1 MVKRNGFRIINSWAV
16 VDEFKPG
23 GRMNTKSEIP
33 PTENHPNVA
42 AGILKRVGTVAIFLV
57 LIAVILFLAAGRLNW
72 TWAWVYLGICLVSVL
87 ITGPITLRTSPETI
101 AERGE
106 LKMTKKWDKVVSGLY
121 ALAMYFAL
129 PLVAGLDV
137 GFGWARDL
145 SVAWHV
151 AGAVVLAVGLELSAW
166 AMIANAY
173 FSTAVRIQ
181 SDRGHTVCSTGPYRF
196 VRHPGYV
203 GFNLQAL
210 GVPILLGSLWALIP
224 GITAAV
230 LMIIRTSL
238 EDRTLQA
245 ELPGYREYVQEVRY
259 RLVPGIW

>member
-1 MVKRNGFRIINSWAV
+1 
-16 VDEFKPG
+16 
-23 GRMNTKSEIP
+23 MNTKSEIP

-42 AGILKRVGTVAIFLV
+42 AGILKRIGTVAIFFV

-87 ITGPITLRTSPETI
+87 INGTIMLRTSPETI
-101 AERGE
+101 AERGRPQE
-106 LKMTKKWDKVVSGLY
+106 TKDWDKVVGGLW
-121 ALAMYFAL
+121 ALAIYFAL

-137 GFGWARDL
+137 RFGWAREL
-145 SVAWHV
+145 SAAWHI
-151 AGAVVLAVGLELSAW
+151 AGAVVLAVGLGLSAW

-181 SDRGHTVCSTGPYRF
+181 SDRGQTVCRTGPYRF

-203 GFNLQAL
+203 GFILQSL
-210 GVPILLGSLWALIP
+210 CVPFLLGSLWALIP
-224 GITAAV
+224 GITAAA
-230 LMIIRTSL
+230 LMIIRTSF
-238 EDRTLQA
+238 EDRMLQA
-245 ELPGYREYVQEVRY
+245 ELPGYRDFVQEVRY

>member
-1 MVKRNGFRIINSWAV
+1 
-16 VDEFKPG
+16 
-23 GRMNTKSEIP
+23 MNTKSEIP
-33 PTENHPNVA
+33 PTENHPNAV
-42 AGILKRVGTVAIFLV
+42 AGILKRIGTVAIFFV
-57 LIAVILFLAAGRLNW
+57 LIAAILFLAAGRINW

-87 ITGPITLRTSPETI
+87 INGSIMLRTSPETI
-101 AERGE
+101 AERGRPQE
-106 LKMTKKWDKVVSGLY
+106 TRDWDKVIGGLW
-121 ALAMYFAL
+121 AVAIYFSL
-129 PLVAGLDV
+129 PLVAGLEV
-137 GFGWARDL
+137 RFGWARDL

-151 AGAVVLAVGLELSAW
+151 AGAVALAVGLGFSSW

-181 SDRGHTVCSTGPYRF
+181 SDRGHTVCSTGPYRL

-203 GFNLQAL
+203 GFVLQSL
-210 GVPILLGSLWALIP
+210 SVPFLLGSLWALIP
-224 GITAAV
+224 GTVATV

-245 ELPGYREYVQEVRY
+245 ELPGYQDYVQEVRY

>member
-1 MVKRNGFRIINSWAV
+1 
-16 VDEFKPG
+16 
-23 GRMNTKSEIP
+23 MNTDSEP
-33 PTENHPNVA
+33 PNAENRSKVV
-42 AGILKRVGTVAIFLV
+42 AGILKRSGTIAIFLV
-57 LIAVILFLAAGRLNW
+57 VMAAILFLAAGRLIW
-72 TWAWVYLGICLVSVL
+72 TWAWVYLGICFVSVL
-87 ITGPITLRTSPETI
+87 INGAITLRTSPETI

-121 ALAMYFAL
+121 ALVLYFAL

-137 GFGWARDL
+137 RFSWTQDL

-151 AGAVVLAVGLELSAW
+151 AGAVALAVGLELAAW

-181 SDRGHTVCSTGPYRF
+181 TDRGHTVCSTGPYRF

-203 GFNLQAL
+203 GFILQSL
-210 GVPILLGSLWALIP
+210 SVPFLLGSLWALIP
-224 GITAAV
+224 GIAAAV
-230 LMIIRTSL
+230 LMVIRTSL

-245 ELPGYREYVQEVRY
+245 ELPGYPEYVQKVRY

>member
-1 MVKRNGFRIINSWAV
+1 
-16 VDEFKPG
+16 
-23 GRMNTKSEIP
+23 MNTKSEIP
-33 PTENHPNVA
+33 PTEHQPNVV
-42 AGILKRVGTVAIFLV
+42 AGILKRSGTIAIFLI

-72 TWAWVYLGICLVSVL
+72 TWAWVYLGINLVSVL
-87 ITGPITLRTSPETI
+87 IVGPIMIRTNPETV

-106 LKMTKKWDKVVSGLY
+106 IKMTKKWDKIVSGFYL
-121 ALAMYFAL
+121 LAMYIAL

-137 GFGWARDL
+137 RFGWVRDL

-151 AGAVVLAVGLELSAW
+151 AGAVVLAVGLGFSAW
-166 AMIANAY
+166 AMIVNAY

-181 SDRGHTVCSTGPYRF
+181 GDRGHTVCSTGPYRF
-196 VRHPGYV
+196 VRHPGCV
-203 GFNLQAL
+203 GFILQAL

-224 GITAAV
+224 GITTAV

-238 EDRTLQA
+238 EDRMLQA
-245 ELPGYREYVQEVRY
+245 ELPGYQDYVRKVRD